1 LIRGFGHRETL
12 PIGEVNGHS
21 AAETE
26 LESYR
31 AAIREITEVCQEAA
45 KGNLEPRVLT
55 VPAEGGL
62 GGLRNALN
70 HLLDLTDAF
79 VRESRASL
87 QASVEGRFYRQV
99 IERGLLGTFRDA
111 AKLINS
117 ANAELARRTH
127 QIQKAKEARQELATV
142 IQEVASGVAAAATEV
157 HASAEQL
164 MITAGQASRTMG
176 ELKNASSQIAD
187 TLKLISGIA
196 RETHLLAL
204 NAAIEAVRVGEQGRG
219 FGVVAGE
226 VKKLAAQAG
235 DAASEIQDR
244 VGRIQTAAGRTA
256 EAVEVLG
263 GSEEQGAAAQM
274 TMASRELSKM
284 AEQLKAEVDRFLSE
298 MRET

>member
-1 LIRGFGHRETL
+1 MIRGLGHRETT
-12 PIGEVNGHS
+12 PIGEVNGHA
-21 AAETE
+21 AAEAE
-26 LESYR
+26 LETYR
-31 AAIREITEVCQEAA
+31 AAIRAITKVCDEAA
-45 KGNLEPRVLT
+45 KGNLEPRVLG
-55 VPAEGGL
+55 VPAEGDL
-62 GGLRNALN
+62 GELRRALN

-79 VRESRASL
+79 VRESRAAL

-117 ANAELARRTH
+117 SSGELARRTG
-127 QIQKAKEARQELATV
+127 QIQQAKEARRELATA

-164 MITAGQASRTMG
+164 MLTAGQASRTMG

-235 DAASEIQDR
+235 EAASEIQDR
-244 VGRIQTAAGRTA
+244 VARIQQAAGRTA
-256 EAVEVLG
+256 EAVEVIG
-263 GSEEQGAAAQM
+263 GSGEQGAAAQM

-284 AEQLKAEVDRFLSE
+284 AEQLKAEVDRLLSE
-298 MRET
+298 LRET